1 LYRDPVGT
9 GEIKSKTAEMK
20 TEDKNTAN
28 YRYDAGYRVST
39 GYRVSISEAKV
50 YLALVLKN
58 PMSGYEIAKN
68 SDITRAMVY
77 DILKRLMQ
85 KGAVIEIESNTKL
98 YSPVPYKELLKNT
111 RMII

>member
-1 LYRDPVGT
+1 MQQIIDMMQDIGFSV
-9 GEIKSKTAEMK
+9 
-20 TEDKNTAN
+20 N
-28 YRYDAGYRVST
+28 
-39 GYRVSISEAKV
+39 EAKV

-85 KGAVIEIESNTKL
+85 KGAVI
-98 YSPVPYKELLKNT
+98 
-111 RMII
+111 